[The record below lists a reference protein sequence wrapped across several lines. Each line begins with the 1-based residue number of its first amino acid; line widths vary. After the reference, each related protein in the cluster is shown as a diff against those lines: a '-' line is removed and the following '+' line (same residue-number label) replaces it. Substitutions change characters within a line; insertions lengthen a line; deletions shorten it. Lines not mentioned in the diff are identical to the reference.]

1 MNLINEKQVAERFNI
16 PPGTLRRQ
24 RFMKTG
30 FPFKIIG
37 RPDNSKHGGIV
48 RYDVAEIENYLAK
61 NRKL

>member
-37 RPDNSKHGGIV
+37 RPDGSAHGGIV
-48 RYDVAEIENYLAK
+48 RYDVSEIEDYLSK
-61 NRKL
+61 KKKL